1 MQLAPHYGDVV
12 SEVADFFRQQSQR
25 AIESGIDCMTLAFDP
40 GIGFGKTLEHNLSLL
55 RNLERLRVPGRPL
68 VVGVSRKAFL
78 GKICGNNGSVEQR
91 LFPTVGFTSLLR
103 FGGANVLRV
112 HDVGP
117 NLEALRVAD
126 ALRSTR

>member
-12 SEVADFFRQQSQR
+12 SEVAYFFRQQSQR

-55 RNLERLRVPGRPL
+55 RNLERLRLLGQPI

-78 GKICGNNGSVEQR
+78 GKISGTNGSIESR

-103 FGGANVLRV
+103 FSGANVLRV
-112 HDVGP
+112 HDISP

-126 ALRSTR
+126 ALRSAT